1 MKHTICTEDLRVTI
15 QPDSLGLV
23 IMRIE
28 GPSWL
33 LQQVYF
39 TPEQAGL
46 LSQAFELAV
55 IELDHAAG
63 PGTRYD
69 APRQQN
75 RPGPA
80 FGAIES
86 SAPERAAV
94 AGIAP

>member
-1 MKHTICTEDLRVTI
+1 MKHTICTADLRITI
-15 QPDSLGLV
+15 QPDADGLV
-23 IMRIE
+23 AMRIE
-28 GPSWL
+28 GPRWL
-33 LQQVYF
+33 LPQAYF

-63 PGTRYD
+63 LGSAVD
-69 APRQQN
+69 ASRRQILT
-75 RPGPA
+75 GPT